1 MLRAK
6 IRTQSCNM
14 TLDSSLLTL
23 ILNYFGN
30 QITGISC
37 QLQVCYFPAHHL
49 APGHVRF
56 SRNMKSLIFTIPIE
70 RGQQLVNCTEKGKE
84 VVFICPESH
93 LAPSQD
99 SVYKM
104 NAHLPCAIYSTD
116 IFNLFYIT
124 YLENSFL
131 SFLFL
136 SFKTF

>member
-1 MLRAK
+1 MG
-6 IRTQSCNM
+6 IRLQVS
-14 TLDSSLLTL
+14 
-23 ILNYFGN
+23 
-30 QITGISC
+30 ISC

-49 APGHVRF
+49 APGHVKF

-70 RGQQLVNCTEKGKE
+70 RGQQLVNCTEKGRE
-84 VVFICPESH
+84 VVFICPESR

-124 YLENSFL
+124 YLENSFSHSYFSL
-131 SFLFL
+131 LRH
-136 SFKTF
+136 FKLLKNWTKNYIISHCISERQEF